1 MSASAPAIDVF
12 ENMSAILVNA
22 ESWHEINKAGS
33 QNGWPALHQAPLIFA
48 IKGGDLHGG
57 A

>member
-1 MSASAPAIDVF
+1 MSASTPAIDVF

-22 ESWHEINKAGS
+22 ENWHEINEAGS
-33 QNGWPALHQAPLIFA
+33 QNGWPALHLAPLIVS
-48 IKGGDLHGG
+48 IKGGGVHEG